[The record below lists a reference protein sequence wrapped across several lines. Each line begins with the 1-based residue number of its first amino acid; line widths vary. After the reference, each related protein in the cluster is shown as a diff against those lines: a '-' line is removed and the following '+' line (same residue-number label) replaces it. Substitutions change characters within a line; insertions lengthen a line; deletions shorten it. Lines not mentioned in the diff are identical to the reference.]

1 MLDAWPVSRRIGSG
15 FLVLTC
21 LIIALS
27 VFSQRAVG
35 NLGSVYLEYR
45 NISKQVVSLNTFFES
60 FSEAQH
66 AAMMYVVTPRENLKA
81 AVVEKMAEISDR
93 PEIIEPFETSADRL
107 SEVRQIIANA
117 VGYKDSFLM
126 LSDHLQTAAD
136 LEQTI
141 DADLTAFETDMNA
154 IFSVTVQTGTAA
166 IISAAGLTLQSA
178 MAAIAQARQFKL
190 TGDPDDLSQFET
202 RYGDFERNFRRLS
215 ARNGQDTTARQISQ
229 LEQRLQGF
237 PDAFVAFSQSQ
248 QTTRALKTRVL
259 NQDGPSILAG
269 IHQIADDISNR
280 QEEIGPNGEA
290 ILGKLQKVIPAAGVT
305 ATLIA
310 LLLTFGIG
318 RWVTRAISRLA
329 DTTDALAG
337 GNNNVEILG
346 TQHSH
351 ELGRVARA
359 LNVFRQAQIDRGEVM
374 AEHAQLQE
382 QQNKV
387 VETMKTELAKVADGD
402 LTRKIDISFAAEYDA
417 LRENF
422 NDAIEALHAA
432 ISRVNDTTAL
442 ISQTTSQTA
451 SATNELSQRTEN
463 QAATLEQ
470 TAAALDEL
478 TASVKSA
485 AEHAKS
491 VDSSVIRARTE
502 ATKNGEI
509 VAQAVAAMSA
519 IEQSSKQISQVIGV
533 IDDIAFQTNLL
544 ALNAGVE
551 AARAGESGRGFA
563 VVASEVRAL
572 AQRSAEAAKEI
583 SGLIANSSRHVEQGT
598 ELVGNAGEALG
609 EIITQVND
617 ISSMTSQIATSAEEQ
632 AIGLSEINIGVNQ
645 LDQVTQQNAAMVQ
658 DQIMRGDMLSA
669 ETQKL
674 SNLIKQFRIR
684 AGQGNDRTQ
693 EDGVHELES
702 AIAGTDRDN
711 RSPSVGSDA
720 RDASGHSTWQSA

>member
-35 NLGSVYLEYR
+35 NLGTGYLEYR
-45 NISKQVVSLNTFFES
+45 DISKQAVSLNAYFEDFFE
-60 FSEAQH
+60 AK
-66 AAMMYVVTPRENLKA
+66 LA
-81 AVVEKMAEISDR
+81 AVTYIATPNAMLRAAVIENIAEISDQ
-93 PEIIEPFETSADRL
+93 PELRAPFQTSPDRMA
-107 SEVRQIIANA
+107 EVDQLIVQA
-117 VGYKDSFLM
+117 VGYKESFLAM
-126 LSDHLQTAAD
+126 SDRLEAAGE
-136 LEQTI
+136 LEQSF
-141 DADLTAFETDMNA
+141 DAATSTFKAEING
-154 IFSVTVQTGTAA
+154 IFSATVQTGTPAT
-166 IISAAGLTLQSA
+166 ISTAGLTLQSA
-178 MAAIAQARQFKL
+178 MAAIVQAKQFKL
-190 TGDPDDLSQFET
+190 TNNPEDLSQFET
-202 RYGDFERNFRRLS
+202 LYGDFERNFRRLS
-215 ARNGQDTTARQISQ
+215 ALNGQDTIARQISQ
-229 LEQRLQGF
+229 LQQRLQGF
-237 PDAFVAFSQSQ
+237 PEALVAFSEARNS
-248 QTTRALKTRVL
+248 ALDIKKGVL
-259 NQDGPSILAG
+259 DQAGPEVLEG
-269 IHQIADDISNR
+269 FDRIADDITSR
-280 QEEIGPNGEA
+280 QQEIGPNGEA
-290 ILGKLQKVIPAAGVT
+290 ILRNLQTVIPAAGIV
-305 ATLIA
+305 ATFAA
-310 LLLTFGIG
+310 LLLAFGIG
-318 RWVTRAISRLA
+318 RWVTGAISRLA
-329 DTTDALAG
+329 DTTDTLAG
-337 GNNNVEILG
+337 GNNDVDIVG

-359 LNVFRQAQIDRGEVM
+359 LNVFRQAQIDRIEVA
-374 AEHAQLQE
+374 AEHARLQE

-387 VETMKTELAKVADGD
+387 VETMKAELAKVADGD
-402 LTRKIDISFAAEYDA
+402 LTRNIDMAFADEYEV

-422 NDAIEALHAA
+422 NDAIAALHAA
-432 ISRVNDTTAL
+432 ISRVNDTTSL
-442 ISQTTSQTA
+442 ISQTTSQTT

-491 VDSSVIRARTE
+491 VDTSVIRARTE

-551 AARAGESGRGFA
+551 AARAGESGKGFA

-583 SGLIANSSRHVEQGT
+583 SGLIANRSRHVAQGT

-658 DQIMRGDMLSA
+658 DQMMRGDMLSSEA
-669 ETQKL
+669 QKL
-674 SNLIKQFRIR
+674 SSLIKQFRISSDR
-684 AGQGNDRTQ
+684 GNSQ
-693 EDGVHELES
+693 PSKDGFDPLET
-702 AIAGTDRDN
+702 AIAGSHPKSKPLASGRN
-711 RSPSVGSDA
+711 ISDA
-720 RDASGHSTWQSA
+720 PSQGAWQSA